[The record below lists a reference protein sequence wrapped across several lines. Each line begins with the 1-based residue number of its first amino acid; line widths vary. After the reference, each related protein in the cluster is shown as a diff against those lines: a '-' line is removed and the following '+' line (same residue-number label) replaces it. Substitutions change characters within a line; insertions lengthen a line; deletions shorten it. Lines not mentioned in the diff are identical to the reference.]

1 MPRQRGTW
9 MDQRP
14 PELVV
19 SLGAQATGSLK
30 LTGRPYIPPVRTGTR
45 GGFVFINL
53 DLGCRR
59 ISRTGPSARYQETK
73 IRCIR
78 AEIQCWLNRP

>member
-1 MPRQRGTW
+1 MPDEW
-9 MDQRP
+9 P
-14 PELVV
+14 L
-19 SLGAQATGSLK
+19 
-30 LTGRPYIPPVRTGTR
+30 PPVRTGTR

-53 DLGCRR
+53 DLGSGPLENSSATYRR